1 MKQNVENNTIIHDFE
16 EHYELHQ
23 LEHHSS
29 SLVKQKINVK
39 KILDFE
45 SVYLSHTSEA
55 L

>member
-1 MKQNVENNTIIHDFE
+1 MKQNVENNVIIHDFE

-29 SLVKQKINVK
+29 SLAKKKIKVK
-39 KILDFE
+39 KILNFE
-45 SVYLSHTSEA
+45 SVYLSYASEA